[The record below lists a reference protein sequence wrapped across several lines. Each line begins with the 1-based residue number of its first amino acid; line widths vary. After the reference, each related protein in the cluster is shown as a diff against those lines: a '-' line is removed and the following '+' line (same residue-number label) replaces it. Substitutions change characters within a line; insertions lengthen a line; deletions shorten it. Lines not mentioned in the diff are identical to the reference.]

1 MTTPIAFIIG
11 MIIATPIG
19 FLACAILTVGK
30 NADLDSKITELRQ
43 KLDEKDMKCPYC
55 GESKD
60 VVFRDK

>member
-43 KLDEKDMKCPYC
+43 KLDEK
-55 GESKD
+55 
-60 VVFRDK
+60 V